1 MTGRAFGYVAMC
13 LCLCPVVVVR
23 AWNLPRVQFIKPKQ
37 LQGLMKPPAPVF
49 EILKRPPPLEELKRP
64 ILQHLDRAR
73 VCCAAMTAQCIA
85 CSKGM
90 RTEDLCR
97 RVPHLLGCS
106 SHVNGPH
113 HVPAEGMPAMA
124 TPKDLIKEAVMAAE
138 GKSDATR
145 LVEDLEQFVDKHPG
159 AVERAT
165 SNALNGLSKMFSRS
179 HKDQTVQASAA
190 PADSLPVV
198 MGPASIGSGPVLV
211 EQPASG
217 RRWVDNPWVIAG
229 ITAATAAVCMGINLG
244 VLCFARIHRVQI
256 AREPLLAG
264 GPMSGSLSDATIAV

>member
-1 MTGRAFGYVAMC
+1 
-13 LCLCPVVVVR
+13 
-23 AWNLPRVQFIKPKQ
+23 
-37 LQGLMKPPAPVF
+37 
-49 EILKRPPPLEELKRP
+49 
-64 ILQHLDRAR
+64 
-73 VCCAAMTAQCIA
+73 
-85 CSKGM
+85 
-90 RTEDLCR
+90 
-97 RVPHLLGCS
+97 
-106 SHVNGPH
+106 
-113 HVPAEGMPAMA
+113 
-124 TPKDLIKEAVMAAE
+124 MAAE

-165 SNALNGLSKMFSRS
+165 SNALNGLSKMFSHS
-179 HKDQTVQASAA
+179 HKDQTVQATAA
-190 PADSLPVV
+190 PADSLPAVI
-198 MGPASIGSGPVLV
+198 GPASIGSGPVLV

-244 VLCFARIHRVQI
+244 VLCFVRIHRVQI